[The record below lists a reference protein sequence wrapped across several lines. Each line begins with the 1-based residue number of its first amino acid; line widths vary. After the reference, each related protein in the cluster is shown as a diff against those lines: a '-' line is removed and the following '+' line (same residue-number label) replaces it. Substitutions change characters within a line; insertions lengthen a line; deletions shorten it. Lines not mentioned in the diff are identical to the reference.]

1 MTKVIK
7 LKESDLYR
15 IIKRVLNEGN
25 NSKDVVSELEEIM
38 KQEGAK
44 LTKDS
49 GGNKEWSIPNT
60 KTIVQ
65 LCTGCGEPYIIDI
78 RHPNVGGGKGG
89 TRFSPPPEGWNPFT
103 KEKFIKELN
112 SYKTKK

>member
-1 MTKVIK
+1 MKVIK
-7 LKESDLYR
+7 LGEQDIHR
-15 IIKRVLNEGN
+15 MVEMVLNEQTV
-25 NSKDVVSELEEIM
+25 DVVSALEKIM
-38 KQEGAK
+38 KQERAK
-44 LTKDS
+44 LTKDI
-49 GGNKEWSIPNT
+49 GGKKEWSIPNT

-65 LCTGCGEPYIIDI
+65 LCTGCGVPYIITL

-112 SYKTKK
+112 SFKTKK